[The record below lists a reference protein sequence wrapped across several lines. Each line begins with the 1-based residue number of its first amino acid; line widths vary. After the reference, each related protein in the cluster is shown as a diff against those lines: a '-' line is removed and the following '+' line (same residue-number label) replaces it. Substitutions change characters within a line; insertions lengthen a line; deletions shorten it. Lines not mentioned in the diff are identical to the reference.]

1 VSLGGG
7 ELAAVRCFHRSIF
20 YHQCCAT
27 VEYLL
32 EHLEQL
38 AAVTAQATQSG
49 GLVLSEP
56 NEAGILQ
63 EARQEA
69 DKIRS
74 GLVTHV
80 FQFTKEK
87 EIELFIRNY
96 QEALTHL
103 LDHLYRQQQ
112 GLAQPSPAH
121 VEFYES
127 FYQPILGLLSFM
139 ECRFSPYFGKNEPV
153 PAIYLALTQEE
164 IKGKLSRLSVLLSS
178 RGEDLALT
186 QKIITAFNVF
196 VENPV
201 PGTVTYRDIIYRKE
215 LIRELQD
222 IDRWPVQLHLF
233 SGLTQLLI
241 YLNYNDKEYINDVVN
256 GFARELNGL
265 EDAND
270 KIDRLLLYSK
280 TLNQLPCK
288 PDTALHGKHPSVKTQ
303 LNNWMAEELYYQE
316 KKLGQVKGALSVG
329 TSPVPGTKLKVVCK
343 ASVDQLGVFFRAAA
357 DIELITTLSQRAL
370 FEQIT
375 PFLSTPH
382 KKVLSADSMRSKSY
396 SPEKKD
402 VEAVKDLLMQ
412 LYKKITQY

>member
-1 VSLGGG
+1 
-7 ELAAVRCFHRSIF
+7 
-20 YHQCCAT
+20 

-38 AAVTAQATQSG
+38 ATLTAHATQG
-49 GLVLSEP
+49 GGFAFSERD
-56 NEAGILQ
+56 EAGILQ
-63 EARQEA
+63 EALQET

-74 GLVTHV
+74 ALVAQV

-87 EIELFIRNY
+87 EIELFIQNY

-103 LDHLYRQQQ
+103 LDQLYRQQP
-112 GLAQPSPAH
+112 GLAQSSPAQ
-121 VEFYES
+121 VAFYES
-127 FYQPILGLLSFM
+127 FYQPILGLLSFI
-139 ECRFSPYFGKNEPV
+139 EDRFSAYFDKNVPV
-153 PAIYLALTQEE
+153 PAIYLALTREE
-164 IKGKLSRLSVLLSS
+164 IKGKLFPLSALLSAS
-178 RGEDLALT
+178 GEHPAFA
-186 QKIITAFNVF
+186 QKIITALSAFA
-196 VENPV
+196 ENPA
-201 PGTVTYRDIIYRKE
+201 PGTVTYQDIIYRKD
-215 LIRELQD
+215 LIRELED
-222 IDRWPVQLHLF
+222 IESWPVQPHLF

-241 YLNYNDKEYINDVVN
+241 YLNYNDKEYINNVVN
-256 GFARELNGL
+256 GFVREMNSL

-280 TLNQLPCK
+280 ILNQLPCK
-288 PDTALHGKHPSVKTQ
+288 PDSALHRKHPSVKTQ

-316 KKLGQVKGALSVG
+316 KKLGQLQGSLPAG
-329 TSPVPGTKLKVVCK
+329 TSPVPGTKLKVVCH

-357 DIELITTLSQRAL
+357 DIDLITTPSQRAL

-375 PFLSTPH
+375 PFLSTPY
-382 KKVLSADSMRSKSY
+382 KKGLSADSMRSKSY